1 MPPSTMKLILLF
13 CTIILATHHT
23 AAVAEVQDY
32 ELSRGSEEVDA
43 NQPPLQ
49 LHQFSQHRHV
59 RSDNTEIEA
68 RRRSSLD
75 KNFMRFGRADKNIL
89 RFGRPDNNFIRF
101 GRTDKNILR
110 FGRPDNNFIRFG
122 RTSEFV
128 RPLGE
133 STERRKKAKNPKIE
147 WNDGKQ
153 DENFMRFGR
162 NQKTNFLRLGRSQE
176 KGGGGGT
183 QQNPQTKNILRFGR
197 SENFMRFGRSGG
209 DPAEAP
215 NSDEFPEEAPE
226 DVKSFL
232 DFLPALA
239 DDESLVIPPNY
250 LIPKEDDN

>member
-1 MPPSTMKLILLF
+1 
-13 CTIILATHHT
+13 
-23 AAVAEVQDY
+23 
-32 ELSRGSEEVDA
+32 
-43 NQPPLQ
+43 
-49 LHQFSQHRHV
+49 
-59 RSDNTEIEA
+59 
-68 RRRSSLD
+68 
-75 KNFMRFGRADKNIL
+75 MRFGRADKNIL

-176 KGGGGGT
+176 KGGDQKTLCDSDGVEET
-183 QQNPQTKNILRFGR
+183 PQKPQIRR
-197 SENFMRFGRSGG
+197 I
-209 DPAEAP
+209 
-215 NSDEFPEEAPE
+215 PEEAPE